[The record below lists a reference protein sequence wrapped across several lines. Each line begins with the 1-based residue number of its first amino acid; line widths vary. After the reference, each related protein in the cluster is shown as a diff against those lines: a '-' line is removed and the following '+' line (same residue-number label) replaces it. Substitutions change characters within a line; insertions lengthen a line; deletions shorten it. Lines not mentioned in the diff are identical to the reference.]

1 MRILHTIDTEQ
12 ITINR
17 CLYYRCVYYT
27 QFSLAEKNVILGEY
41 SHTCIQWPPLFY
53 HILFLTNENLTFTHN
68 EESNFY
74 LK

>member
-1 MRILHTIDTEQ
+1 MCILHTIDTEQ

-17 CLYYRCVYYT
+17 CLYYT

-53 HILFLTNENLTFTHN
+53 HILFLTNEKL
-68 EESNFY
+68 S
-74 LK
+74 